1 MDGCVHHKIGKKN
14 CGPGVNVFYFI
25 FKIKKNKNKNLK
37 PHMCRGKA
45 PWLLGQGQQL
55 PWLLWAVH

>member
-1 MDGCVHHKIGKKN
+1 MKI
-14 CGPGVNVFYFI
+14 FI
-25 FKIKKNKNKNLK
+25 IIIIIIIIIINFFKIK
-37 PHMCRGKA
+37 PHMCGGRA